1 MQVNR
6 FEPIQIDRADK
17 SNIAIIDHKT
27 DEHIIAIHSGNLNQ
41 EDTQKVAA
49 KIIDS
54 FEELILN
61 KEINYE

>member
-6 FEPIQIDRADK
+6 FEPIQIDRVDK

-41 EDTQKVAA
+41 EDAQKVAA
-49 KIIDS
+49 KVIDS

-61 KEINYE
+61 DEIKYE